1 MAADTS
7 PPPPALT
14 DLHNHLVPGVDDGSD
29 SVAESLEALALLFH
43 EGVRHLVSTP
53 HLLLPRL
60 ASDAAIGRE
69 LDLHRRAFE
78 RLVQACAGREDLPQI
93 RLGQEIW
100 APDAAALRRIVRRGD
115 VGLGGTR
122 ALLVEFG
129 FDLQGTHIDV
139 VAAAADADR
148 MIVIA
153 HPERY
158 RYLPGTEPLE
168 LMRRWR
174 DLGALLQ
181 VNAGSFSGYYG
192 GSRGAPYALAWE
204 MVAAGLVD
212 LIATDHHGIR
222 RAGVSPLEA
231 FQVLSARGQRATA
244 ERAMSTT
251 PAEVLR
257 QPPPVIEPE
266 PVSSREAAG

>member
-1 MAADTS
+1 MEADT
-7 PPPPALT
+7 PPPPFT

-29 SVAESLEALALLFH
+29 SVAESLEALGRLFQ
-43 EGVRHLVSTP
+43 EGVRHLVTTP
-53 HLLLPRL
+53 HLLLPQL
-60 ASDAAIGRE
+60 TSDAAIGRE
-69 LDLHRRAFE
+69 LDLHRRAFDH
-78 RLVQACAGREDLPQI
+78 LVEACAGRDDLPHI

-100 APDAAALRRIVRRGD
+100 APDSAALRRIARRGD
-115 VGLGGTR
+115 VGLGGTC

-129 FDLQGTHIDV
+129 FDLQGTHVDV
-139 VAAAADADR
+139 VSAAADAGR
-148 MIVIA
+148 LIVIA

-168 LMRRWR
+168 LMNRWR

-192 GSRGAPYALAWE
+192 GSRGAPYVLAWE

-222 RAGVSPLEA
+222 RVGVSPLEA
-231 FQVLSARGQRATA
+231 FQVLAARGERSTA
-244 ERAMSTT
+244 ERAMSGA
-251 PAEVLR
+251 PAELLR
-257 QPPPVIEPE
+257 EPPPVVESE